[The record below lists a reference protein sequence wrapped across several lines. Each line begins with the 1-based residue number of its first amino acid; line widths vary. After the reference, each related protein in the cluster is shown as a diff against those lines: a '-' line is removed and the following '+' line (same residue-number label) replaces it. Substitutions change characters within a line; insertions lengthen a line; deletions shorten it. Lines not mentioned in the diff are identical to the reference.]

1 MHGHVHVGMF
11 QAWKHQPM
19 NSPSNELAGSDYSA
33 CVVITNVRTGSR
45 GSDPV
50 TKTLLDPVTRVTQ
63 TQTQSQFW

>member
-1 MHGHVHVGMF
+1 MHGHVHVGDV
-11 QAWKHQPM
+11 PGLET
-19 NSPSNELAGSDYSA
+19 STYELAVKTGSDCSA

-50 TKTLLDPVTRVTQ
+50 TKTLLDPVTRMTQ